1 MESMEVAGTF
11 NMRAVAGPGLMP
23 HTLFRSAAL
32 DHLHTEGR
40 DMLCAYGIRTVIDLR
55 DATERATADTTGG
68 WTVAH
73 HPLYDP
79 RTGPPQAGD
88 IAHVY
93 RSLLD
98 DRGGALVEALRAL
111 ACSPAPVLV
120 HCTAGKDRTGL
131 LVALALAAV
140 GVPDAVILDDY
151 ARSGTQVRPH
161 REEAVRRLLTELAL
175 DSAEHARALEL
186 HLDSPP
192 SVLAGALTHVR
203 SRHGTMTNYLR
214 AQGFTDTDLAALRTR
229 LLDATTLTVL
239 HLSDVHASASAPLH
253 SRVDGIARV
262 RRVADR
268 VESSTLR
275 PDVVVVTGDLSHH
288 GDGSSYPALASV
300 FDELRGRLG
309 CPVVVV
315 PGNHDEPRRFA
326 AVFGRNPVEH
336 VHGFRVIGLDT
347 AAGSVSREDLDLL
360 RSELR
365 SPAPNGTVLALHHP
379 PVPSPAATLAGREL
393 AAPEELAVALAGSD
407 VVAILAGH
415 FHHPM
420 SGVFA
425 GIPVWVGG
433 SLAYLQDTG
442 TPADTVIGFDA
453 PMYSMV
459 RCSRHGVSALPV
471 PLHTPDVLFRS
482 NPTLTAAAS

>member
-1 MESMEVAGTF
+1 MNSIEVAGTF
-11 NMRAVAGPGLMP
+11 NVRAVAGPGLIP

-32 DHLHTEGR
+32 DHLDSGGR

-55 DATERATADTTGG
+55 DATERAAADTTGD

-88 IAHVY
+88 IAEVY
-93 RSLLD
+93 RALLD
-98 DRGGALVEALRAL
+98 ERGGALVEALRGL

-161 REEAVRRLLTELAL
+161 REEAVRRLLTGLAL
-175 DSAEHARALEL
+175 DPAEHARALEL

-192 SVLAGALTHVR
+192 SVLGDALADLR
-203 SRHGTMTNYLR
+203 ARHGTVTSYLR
-214 AQGFTDTDLAALRTR
+214 AHGFTDADLTALRTR

-239 HLSDVHASASAPLH
+239 HLSDVHASASARLRT
-253 SRVDGIARV
+253 RVDGIARV
-262 RRVADR
+262 RLVAER

-288 GDGSSYPALASV
+288 GESSTYPALATA
-300 FDELRGRLG
+300 FDELRVRLG

-315 PGNHDEPRRFA
+315 PGNHDEPHSFA
-326 AVFGRNPVEH
+326 TFFGRNPVEH
-336 VHGFRVIGLDT
+336 VHGFRVIGLNT
-347 AAGSVSREDLDLL
+347 AVGSVSRVDLDLL

-365 SPAPNGTVLALHHP
+365 SPAANGTVLALHHP
-379 PVPSPAATLAGREL
+379 PVPSPAATLTGREL
-393 AAPEELAVALAGSD
+393 AAPEELAAALDGSD

-442 TPADTVIGFDA
+442 TPADTVVGFDA
-453 PMYSMV
+453 PMYSVV
-459 RCSRHGVSALPV
+459 RCSRHGVSALPI

-482 NPTLTAAAS
+482 SPTLTAAS